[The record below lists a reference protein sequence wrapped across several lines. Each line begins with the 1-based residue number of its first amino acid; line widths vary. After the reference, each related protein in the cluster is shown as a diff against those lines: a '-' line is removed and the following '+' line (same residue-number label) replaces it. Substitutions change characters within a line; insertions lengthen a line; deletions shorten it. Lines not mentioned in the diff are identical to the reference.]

1 MSMAAG
7 GHELWGWTLG
17 GMPARRAAARPLR
30 ASMRAAGL
38 RLILMLL
45 MTTVVATAVVPA
57 ARADAFA
64 NGSRAYAAQKY
75 VLSADIF
82 LPLAE
87 QGDARAQTYLGVM
100 YLRGQGVPQNFR
112 VAAYWLHLAAEAG
125 LPAAQYFLG
134 LMYDKGQG
142 VAQDFVLAHAWL
154 NLAVAHA
161 GPGLRSR
168 WVLIRDAVASKM
180 SEWQLAEARRLAYE
194 WRPETPPFPQWIL
207 IDPTLV
213 HYLLIDPIR

>member
-1 MSMAAG
+1 MAAG
-7 GHELWGWTLG
+7 GHELWRWIVG
-17 GMPARRAAARPLR
+17 GTPARRAAAARPRR
-30 ASMRAAGL
+30 ASISAAGL
-38 RLILMLL
+38 RLILLL
-45 MTTVVATAVVPA
+45 LAATVIVPA

-87 QGDARAQTYLGVM
+87 HGDPRAQTYLGVM

-161 GPGLRSR
+161 GPSLRGR

-194 WRPETPPFPQWIL
+194 WRPETPPFAQWIL

-213 HYLLIDPIR
+213 RYLLIDPIR

>member
-1 MSMAAG
+1 MSRAAG
-7 GHELWGWTLG
+7 EIRGWIAG
-17 GMPARRAAARPLR
+17 GTPARGAASRARRAGLR
-30 ASMRAAGL
+30 RAFY
-38 RLILMLL
+38 RLILLLL
-45 MTTVVATAVVPA
+45 MSTVHVPA
-57 ARADAFA
+57 ARADPFA
-64 NGSRAYAAQKY
+64 AGLRAYAAHNY
-75 VLSADIF
+75 VLSAEIF

-100 YLRGQGVPQNFR
+100 YLRGQGVPQNFQ
-112 VAAYWLHLAAEAG
+112 VAAYWLHLASEAG

-161 GPGLRSR
+161 GPSLRSR

-194 WRPETPPFPQWIL
+194 WQPETPPFAQWLL
-207 IDPTLV
+207 IDPTLAPW
-213 HYLLIDPIR
+213 LFIDPTR